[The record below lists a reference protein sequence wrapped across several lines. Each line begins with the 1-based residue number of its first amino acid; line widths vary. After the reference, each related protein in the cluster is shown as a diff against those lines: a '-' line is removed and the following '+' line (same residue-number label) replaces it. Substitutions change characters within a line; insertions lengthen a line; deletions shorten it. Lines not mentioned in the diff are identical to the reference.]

1 MKHYVLTKIIGGV
14 MKKILS
20 SLLLVL
26 LYSGMLFSQW
36 VLTHAPNN
44 VPIYTFAYNGS
55 NVFAGGDLTGLVA
68 TGGTVFHS
76 TNNGL
81 DWEIIGIDTD
91 CPEIHSIVVD
101 DENIFAGSFGGGVF
115 LSTNMGVSWTNVSNG
130 LTDPDVYTL
139 LITPDGLGGKN
150 IYAGTMGGGIFLS
163 TNNGINWYS
172 VNNGLTDLGIYSLA
186 YLQNQ
191 VNEVILFAGTGGKG
205 LFLSTNNGSSWT
217 QTTLNSN
224 YVWSLAVSG
233 ENIFAATGHLFL
245 STDRGA
251 SWTDV
256 SNLSGFALATYGTNV
271 FALTNWGN
279 IFLSTNNGAEWTLI
293 NEGIID
299 TLVLAIGINDN
310 YIFASGVAEGLWRRP
325 LSELVKIIPVELT
338 SFTASTNSKEVT
350 LNWLTATELNN
361 QGFEVQR
368 KFGSNDFVTVGS
380 VKGHGTTT
388 SPNQY
393 SFVDKLIDRGKY
405 FYRLKQIDYGG
416 KYEYSQTV
424 EINWSPFTTYKLE
437 QNYPNPFNPTTTIG
451 FGIPEKGSV
460 RLSILNILGEE
471 IKILLNE
478 EKEAGYHSI
487 DFNAS
492 DLPSGV
498 YFYQLKAGSFIETK
512 KMILLR

>member
-1 MKHYVLTKIIGGV
+1 MEVAMRNLLSTLFFVVLFMPFI
-14 MKKILS
+14 S
-20 SLLLVL
+20 A
-26 LYSGMLFSQW
+26 QW

-81 DWEIIGIDTD
+81 DWTIIGITTD
-91 CPEIHSIVVD
+91 CPEIRSIVVD
-101 DENIFAGSFGGGVF
+101 DENIFAGSSGGGVF
-115 LSTNMGVSWTNVSNG
+115 LSTNMGVNWTNVSNG
-130 LTDPDVYTL
+130 LTDLDVYTL
-139 LITPDGLGGKN
+139 LIAPNGLEDKN
-150 IYAGTMGGGIFLS
+150 LYAGTMGGGIFLS
-163 TNNGINWYS
+163 TNNGINWSS

-191 VNEVILFAGTGGKG
+191 ANEVILFAGTGGKG
-205 LFLSTNNGSSWT
+205 VFLSTNNGSSWT

-271 FALTNWGN
+271 FALTNWGH

-299 TLVLAIGINDN
+299 TLVLAIGITDN

-325 LSELVKIIPVELT
+325 LSELVTIIPVELT
-338 SFTASTNSKEVT
+338 SFTAAAKGKEVT
-350 LNWLTATELNN
+350 LNWSTATELNN

-368 KFGSNDFVTVGS
+368 KFGNNDFVTVGS

-388 SPNQY
+388 SPNHY
-393 SFVDKLIDRGKY
+393 LFVDKLIDGGKY
-405 FYRLKQIDYGG
+405 FYRLKQMDYGG
-416 KYEYSQTV
+416 TFEYSNEIEVEVRTV
-424 EINWSPFTTYKLE
+424 DKFTLE

-451 FGIPEKGSV
+451 YVLQEKSNAK
-460 RLSILNILGEE
+460 LTLLNALGEE
-471 IKILLNE
+471 IAVLVNE
-478 EKEAGYHSI
+478 EQNKGYHKVE
-487 DFNAS
+487 FNGS
-492 DLPSGV
+492 KLTSGV
-498 YFYQLKAGSFIETK
+498 YYYRLVAGNFNATK
-512 KMILLR
+512 KLLLLK